1 MAGGVQVDLLV
12 GITGVGHIGSC
23 EGSPCGTWLG
33 VNAKVLLNYLLRLG
47 WSEG

>member
-23 EGSPCGTWLG
+23 EGSPCGTGLG
-33 VNAKVLLNYLLRLG
+33 AKVLLNYLLRLG